1 MQDVWKWPTAHVREV
16 CGVLQRMYNIQ
27 RVFKKETVSKPQES
41 PVSNVSCLITFQ
53 TPLILTCQFL
63 LY

>member
-1 MQDVWKWPTAHVREV
+1 MQDVWKWPTAHVRKE
-16 CGVLQRMYNIQ
+16 CKECIAFKGYY
-27 RVFKKETVSKPQES
+27 FKKETVFMPQES
-41 PVSNVSCLITFQ
+41 PVSNVSGLIIFQ